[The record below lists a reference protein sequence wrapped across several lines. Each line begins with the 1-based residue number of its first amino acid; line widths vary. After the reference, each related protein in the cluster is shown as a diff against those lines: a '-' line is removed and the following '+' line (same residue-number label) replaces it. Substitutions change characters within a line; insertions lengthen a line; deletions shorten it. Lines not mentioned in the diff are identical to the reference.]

1 MWTVYIH
8 TNKENG
14 KVYIGITGQPVE
26 RRWRS
31 DGNGYKKCLLFY
43 RAIQKYGW
51 DSFEHKILHEVKTKE
66 EAEAL
71 EQKLIKEYKSN
82 NVEFGYNIANGGRV
96 HHISEQTKKKIS
108 QTLKENYV
116 KENHPN
122 YGKKYSEEFKKKL
135 SDAHKGKFG
144 GENHPNYGKRMP
156 DEQKEKIR
164 NTLKEKG
171 IRPTEETIQKAISAR
186 RGSKNSEYW
195 YKRIKEAKSIPV
207 VQMDKNE
214 NVIKVFNSIT
224 EASKELG
231 ISNSNITA
239 VCKGRRK
246 YASGYVWKYLS
257 A

>member
-8 TNKENG
+8 KNKENG

-31 DGNGYKKCLLFY
+31 DGSGYKKCLLFY

-82 NVEFGYNIANGGRV
+82 NVEFGYNIANGGSV

-122 YGKKYSEEFKKKL
+122 YGKKYSDEIKKKL
-135 SDAHKGKFG
+135 SQSHIGLQTK
-144 GENHPNYGKRMP
+144 ENHYMYGKHHSDDM
-156 DEQKEKIR
+156 KERIR
-164 NTLKEKG
+164 NTNISKG
-171 IRPTEETIQKAISAR
+171 IMPSIEARQKGATARSKAVMQFDFEWNYINKFASAASASRET
-186 RGSKNSEYW
+186 
-195 YKRIKEAKSIPV
+195 
-207 VQMDKNE
+207 
-214 NVIKVFNSIT
+214 
-224 EASKELG
+224 G
-231 ISNSNITA
+231 INKCMIGQSCRSNGNKI
-239 VCKGRRK
+239 V
-246 YASGYVWKYLS
+246 SGYRWQFVQEVG

>member
-31 DGNGYKKCLLFY
+31 DGSGYKKCLLFY

-71 EQKLIKEYKSN
+71 EKKLIKEYKSN
-82 NVEFGYNIANGGRV
+82 NVEFGYNIANGGSV

-122 YGKKYSEEFKKKL
+122 YGNKYSDEMKKKL
-135 SDAHKGKFG
+135 SQSHIGLQAK
-144 GENHPNYGKRMP
+144 ENHYMYGKHHSDDM
-156 DEQKEKIR
+156 KERIR
-164 NTLKEKG
+164 NTNISKG
-171 IRPTEETIQKAISAR
+171 IMPSIEARKKGAAARSKAVMQFDSEWNYINKFASAA
-186 RGSKNSEYW
+186 S
-195 YKRIKEAKSIPV
+195 
-207 VQMDKNE
+207 
-214 NVIKVFNSIT
+214 
-224 EASKELG
+224 ASKETG
-231 ISNSNITA
+231 INKCMIGQSCRSNGNKI
-239 VCKGRRK
+239 V
-246 YASGYVWKYLS
+246 SGYIWQFAQEVG